1 MTKKADFNA
10 EEWSQVLEGPPL
22 AAIAVITA
30 QRGGTIRE
38 SLSMA
43 KGYAE
48 AREEHSGTELLDEI
62 LAAKPEVEPPK
73 AGSPED
79 LRTHV
84 DEHLRGAVAVL
95 EEKASAEEV
104 AAYKAFALSLAVRV
118 AEAHKSGGVL
128 GVGGKQV
135 SDSEREAID
144 HIAATLGVDPPP
156 ASS

>member
-10 EEWSQVLEGPPL
+10 EEWAQVLEGPPL

-38 SLSMA
+38 SVSMA

-48 AREEHSGTELLDEI
+48 AREEHSGNELLDEI
-62 LAAKPEVEPPK
+62 LAAQPAVEPPK
-73 AGSPED
+73 ASSPEE

-95 EEKASAEEV
+95 EEKATPEEV
-104 AAYKAFALSLAVRV
+104 AGYKAFAISLAQRV

-128 GVGGKQV
+128 GIGGEQV
-135 SDSEREAID
+135 SDSEREAIE
-144 HIAATLGVDPPP
+144 HVAAALGVDPPP
-156 ASS
+156 ATG